1 MQHQAAVTDGLAV
14 DIVNQI
20 ESILSD
26 AESKTAPLE
35 LDPFRSQLFE
45 LFVTAEASGLV
56 YDGAEPDLSAD
67 GVGRMLSTRWDLASA
82 TQQSMESQTN
92 LSRDALSKMRLLWA
106 FMRMWMEWTYAWQ
119 RWDEFHQS

>member
-56 YDGAEPDLSAD
+56 YDGAEPDLSGD